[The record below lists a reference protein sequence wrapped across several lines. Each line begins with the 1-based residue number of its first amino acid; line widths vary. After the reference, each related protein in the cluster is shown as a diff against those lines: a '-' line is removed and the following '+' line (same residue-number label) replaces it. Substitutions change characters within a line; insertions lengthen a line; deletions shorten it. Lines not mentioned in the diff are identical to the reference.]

1 MSRVTKVKIMGTDGN
16 LSNPIP
22 IGADAEN
29 IKLSN
34 QITVEQALGNV
45 DTSRGS
51 VSQQLEQI
59 RADAIEKTP
68 TKISQLTN
76 DANYITK
83 EVAELT
89 NYYDKSNTYTK
100 AEVNSLLTSTI
111 DLQVVTSLPTTNI
124 PEKTI
129 FLIRKTD
136 TGTDDIYDEFMF
148 ISGKWELLGTTQ
160 IDLSVKQDRLIS
172 AQNIK
177 TISGETLLGSGDIN
191 LPIIK
196 VQSTQPAT
204 QSGRTIIW
212 IDTSS

>member
-1 MSRVTKVKIMGTDGN
+1 MSRITRVKIMGTDGH
-16 LSNPIP
+16 LSDPIP

-29 IKLSN
+29 IKLAN

-45 DTSRGS
+45 DTSKGS

-59 RADAIEKTP
+59 RADAVEKTP
-68 TKISQLTN
+68 TKVSQLTN

-83 EVAELT
+83 EVSGLT

-111 DLQVVTSLPTTNI
+111 DLQVVTSLPTTDI

-129 FLIRKTD
+129 FLIKKTD
-136 TGTDDIYDEFMF
+136 TGIDDIYDEFMF
-148 ISGKWELLGTTQ
+148 VGGQWELLGTTQ
-160 IDLSVKQDRLIS
+160 IDLSVKQDKLIS

>member
-29 IKLSN
+29 IKLAN

-45 DTSRGS
+45 DTSKGS

-59 RADAIEKTP
+59 RADAVEKTP

-83 EVAELT
+83 EVTELT

-129 FLIRKTD
+129 FLIKKTD

-148 ISGKWELLGTTQ
+148 VSGKWELLGTTQ
-160 IDLSVKQDRLIS
+160 IDLSVKQDKLIS

-196 VQSTQPAT
+196 VQSVQPAT

>member
-29 IKLSN
+29 IKLAN

-45 DTSRGS
+45 DTSKGS
-51 VSQQLEQI
+51 ISQQLEQI
-59 RADAIEKTP
+59 RADAVEKTP
-68 TKISQLTN
+68 TKVSQLTN

-83 EVAELT
+83 EVSELT

-129 FLIRKTD
+129 FLIKKTD
-136 TGTDDIYDEFMF
+136 TGTNDIYDEFMF
-148 ISGKWELLGTTQ
+148 VSGKWELLGTTQ

>member
-29 IKLSN
+29 IKLAN
-34 QITVEQALGNV
+34 KITVEQALGNV
-45 DTSRGS
+45 DTSKGS
-51 VSQQLEQI
+51 VSQQLDKI
-59 RADAIEKTP
+59 RADVVEKTP
-68 TKISQLTN
+68 TKVSQLTN

-83 EVAELT
+83 EVAGLT

-129 FLIRKTD
+129 FLIKKTD

-148 ISGKWELLGTTQ
+148 VGGKWELLGTTQ
-160 IDLSVKQDRLIS
+160 IDLSVKQDKLIS

>member
-29 IKLSN
+29 IKLAN

-45 DTSRGS
+45 DTSKGS

-83 EVAELT
+83 EVTELT

>member
-1 MSRVTKVKIMGTDGN
+1 MSRITRVKIMGTDGN
-16 LSNPIP
+16 LSDPIP

-29 IKLSN
+29 IKLAN
-34 QITVEQALGNV
+34 KITVEQALGDV
-45 DTSRGS
+45 DTSKGS
-51 VSQQLEQI
+51 VSQQLDKI
-59 RADAIEKTP
+59 RADAVEKTP
-68 TKISQLTN
+68 TKVSQLTN

-83 EVAELT
+83 EVSGLT

-129 FLIRKTD
+129 FLIKKTD

-148 ISGKWELLGTTQ
+148 VSGKWELLGTTQ
-160 IDLSVKQDRLIS
+160 IDLSVKQDKLIS

>member
-45 DTSRGS
+45 DTSKGS

-83 EVAELT
+83 EVAGLT

-129 FLIRKTD
+129 FLIKKTD

-148 ISGKWELLGTTQ
+148 VSGKWELLGTTQ

-196 VQSTQPAT
+196 VQSVQPAT

>member
-59 RADAIEKTP
+59 RADAVEKTP

-83 EVAELT
+83 EVTGLT

-129 FLIRKTD
+129 FLIKKTD

-148 ISGKWELLGTTQ
+148 VSGKWELLGTTQ

>member
-29 IKLSN
+29 IKLAN

-59 RADAIEKTP
+59 RADAVEKTP

-83 EVAELT
+83 EVTELT

-129 FLIRKTD
+129 FLIKKTD

-148 ISGKWELLGTTQ
+148 VSGKWELLGTTQ
-160 IDLSVKQDRLIS
+160 IDLSVKQDKLIS

-196 VQSTQPAT
+196 VQSVQPAT

>member
-129 FLIRKTD
+129 FLIKKID

-148 ISGKWELLGTTQ
+148 VSGKWELLGTTQ

>member
-29 IKLSN
+29 IKLAN

-45 DTSRGS
+45 DTSKGS

-59 RADAIEKTP
+59 RADAVEKTP

-83 EVAELT
+83 EVTELT

-129 FLIRKTD
+129 FLIKKTD

-148 ISGKWELLGTTQ
+148 VSGKWELLGTTQ
-160 IDLSVKQDRLIS
+160 IDLSVKQDKLIS

>member
-129 FLIRKTD
+129 FLIKKID

-148 ISGKWELLGTTQ
+148 VSGKWELLGTTQ
-160 IDLSVKQDRLIS
+160 IDLSVKQDKLIS

>member
-29 IKLSN
+29 IKLAN

-45 DTSRGS
+45 DTSKGS
-51 VSQQLEQI
+51 ISQQLEQI
-59 RADAIEKTP
+59 RADAVEKTP

-83 EVAELT
+83 EVTGLT

-129 FLIRKTD
+129 FLIKKTD

-148 ISGKWELLGTTQ
+148 VSGKWELLGTTQ

>member
-45 DTSRGS
+45 DTSKGS
-51 VSQQLEQI
+51 VSQQLDKI

-68 TKISQLTN
+68 TKVSQLTN

-83 EVAELT
+83 EVAGLT

-111 DLQVVTSLPTTNI
+111 DLQVVTSLPTINI

-129 FLIRKTD
+129 FLIKKTD

-148 ISGKWELLGTTQ
+148 VSGKWELLGTTQ
-160 IDLSVKQDRLIS
+160 IDLSVKQDKLIS

>member
-1 MSRVTKVKIMGTDGN
+1 MSRITRVKIMGTDGN
-16 LSNPIP
+16 LSDPIP

-29 IKLSN
+29 IKLAN
-34 QITVEQALGNV
+34 KITVEQALGDV
-45 DTSRGS
+45 DTSKGS

-59 RADAIEKTP
+59 RADAVEKTP

-83 EVAELT
+83 EVTELT

-129 FLIRKTD
+129 FLIKKTD

-148 ISGKWELLGTTQ
+148 VSGKWELLGTTQ
-160 IDLSVKQDRLIS
+160 IDLSVKQDKLIS

-196 VQSTQPAT
+196 VQSVQPAT

>member
-45 DTSRGS
+45 DTSKGS

-83 EVAELT
+83 EVAGLT